1 MRHVYA
7 TVATTGR
14 IMRQLSHDPRTLLM
28 IFVVPCVLMAL
39 LRWLFNDFIET
50 YNRIG
55 PAFVGLFPFTIMF
68 LITSITTL
76 RERTSG
82 TMERLMTT
90 PIGKLDLLLGYM
102 ITFGIIAILQ
112 ALVTTSLLLYVL
124 NITIAGPEWFMVVM
138 AVADALLGT
147 ALGLFVSAFAQTEFQ
162 AVQFMPAFI
171 FPQLLMGGL
180 LVPLSQMPDLLE
192 KIAYFL
198 PLTYALDALTSIAQQ
213 TNIISDMW
221 RDLWVVVACIVVAVL
236 LGALTLRRK
245 TR

>member
-1 MRHVYA
+1 MLHFRS
-7 TVATTGR
+7 TLATTRR

-28 IFVVPCVLMAL
+28 IFVVPCLLMAL
-39 LRWLFNDFIET
+39 LHWLFNDSLTTF
-50 YNRIG
+50 NRIG
-55 PAFVGLFPFTIMF
+55 PAFVGLFPFIIMF

-102 ITFGIIAILQ
+102 ITFGTIAILQ
-112 ALVTTSLLLYVL
+112 ALVTSSLLLYVL
-124 NITIAGPEWFMVVM
+124 NITISGPEWFMVVM

-171 FPQLLMGGL
+171 FPQLLVGGL
-180 LVPLSQMPDLLE
+180 LVPLNQMPDLLE

-198 PLTYALDALTSIAQQ
+198 PLTYALDALNSIVKQ
-213 TNIISDMW
+213 TDIISDMW
-221 RDLWVVVACIVVAVL
+221 RDLWVVAACIVVAVL

>member
-1 MRHVYA
+1 MHHLYA
-7 TVATTGR
+7 TFATTRR

-28 IFVVPCVLMAL
+28 IFIVPCLLMAL
-39 LRWLFNDFIET
+39 LRWLFNDSIDT

-90 PIGKLDLLLGYM
+90 PISKLDLLLGYM
-102 ITFGIIAILQ
+102 ITFGFIAILQ

-124 NITIAGPEWFMVVM
+124 DITVAGPDWFMVVM

-171 FPQLLMGGL
+171 FPQLLIGGL

-192 KIAYFL
+192 KIAYCL
-198 PLTYALDALTSIAQQ
+198 PLTYALDALTSIA
-213 TNIISDMW
+213 THSDILSDMW
-221 RDLWVVVACIVVAVL
+221 RDLWVVIGCIVVAVL

-245 TR
+245 TK